1 MNIQN
6 LIALYDAE
14 GGYAV
19 TVISIA
25 VAFGLIA
32 ILLYYVRQSKKRK
45 NMVKN
50 KKKPNDTP
58 SEQKDV

>member
-1 MNIQN
+1 MNISN

-25 VAFGLIA
+25 IAFGLIA
-32 ILLYYVRQSKKRK
+32 ILIYYVRRSKKRK

-58 SEQKDV
+58 

>member
-1 MNIQN
+1 MNVLN
-6 LIALYDAE
+6 LIALYDAV

-25 VAFGLIA
+25 IAFGLIA
-32 ILLYYVRQSKKRK
+32 IMIYYIRRSKKRK

-58 SEQKDV
+58 EK